1 MKGIKEHSFYNTDQL
16 SIMLGVN
23 KKSVRNILSKAG
35 LKKYKTTGTGI
46 GLYTDEQ
53 VNMIRKNRRLNEIS
67 HYDLVD
73 KNYKE
78 KPIIITYYIYESKM
92 NRDEEG

>member
-23 KKSVRNILSKAG
+23 KKSVRNIMSKAG

-53 VNMIRKNRRLNEIS
+53 VNIIRKNRRLNEPS
-67 HYDLVD
+67 HLRLIQ
-73 KNYKE
+73 KNYNVE
-78 KPIIITYYIYESKM
+78 PIIITYYIYESKM